1 LYYFIGFVIAAQ
13 VGGRMLDRT
22 GAKRPVVLGCALAA
36 VGYFLW
42 AGEVTTLKS
51 GSQLVWI
58 VVAGAGMGLMLGQ
71 SNTDAVNRASRLSY
85 GEATGITQTVRN
97 YGASLGFAILGTILI
112 SEFRSRLT
120 GSFIAQGMSDHAAAT
135 EAASVAQL
143 QGGNGNVADI
153 PLFVRLAFASA
164 TEEVLYGMG
173 IVMAV
178 AAVVA
183 FVFLR
188 RGVQQETAADTA
200 AEAAPASSGQRLPE

>member
-1 LYYFIGFVIAAQ
+1 
-13 VGGRMLDRT
+13 M
-22 GAKRPVVLGCALAA
+22 VLGCALAA

-58 VVAGAGMGLMLGQ
+58 IVAGAGMGLMLGQ

-85 GEATGITQTVRN
+85 GEATGITQTIRN

-112 SEFRSRLT
+112 TEFRSNIT
-120 GSFIAQGMSDHAAAT
+120 GALIQQGMSSHAAAT

-153 PLFVRLAFASA
+153 PLFIRLAFANA
-164 TEEVLYGMG
+164 TEEVLTGMG
-173 IVMAV
+173 VIMAV

-183 FVFLR
+183 FLFLR
-188 RGVQQETAADTA
+188 RGVQRETVGETD
-200 AEAAPASSGQRLPE
+200 AEPASASGGQRLPE